1 MIFSFHRTNALLHI
15 EAGSNASI
23 VKTKWSPGTCQM
35 TDTVLQKWRGRG
47 GGGGGGFY
55 LGSKNLNKSRC
66 REHRSK
72 GKMVSESS

>member
-15 EAGSNASI
+15 EAGSNAWI
-23 VKTKWSPGTCQM
+23 AKTKWSPDTCQM
-35 TDTVLQKWRGRG
+35 TDTVLQNWR
-47 GGGGGGFY
+47 GGGGFY